1 MRYLLDTCVLSDF
14 ARGDANSLEHM
25 KTTPPDLVAV
35 SAVTEMEI
43 EFGLALDPARARGL
57 APVMH
62 ALLQAVS
69 ILPYGSEDARATAAL
84 RAALQK
90 KGRPIGAY
98 DALIAG
104 CALARG
110 LVLVTSNEKEF
121 GRVSGLRLENW
132 RKGAIGPL

>member
-14 ARGDANSLEHM
+14 ARGDANTLDRV
-25 KTTPPDLVAV
+25 KATPPEQISV
-35 SAVTEMEI
+35 SSITVMEV
-43 EFGLALDPARARGL
+43 EFGLALDASRARRL

-62 ALLQAVS
+62 ALFGAMTVLA
-69 ILPYGSEDARATAAL
+69 YDADDARATAAL
-84 RAALQK
+84 RAALQR

-110 LVLVTSNEKEF
+110 LVLVTSNEREF
-121 GRVSGLRLENW
+121 GRVGGLRIENW
-132 RKGAIGPL
+132 RMA

>member
-1 MRYLLDTCVLSDF
+1 MRYLLDICVLSDF
-14 ARGDANSLEHM
+14 ARGDANTLDRV
-25 KTTPPDLVAV
+25 KATPPEHVAV
-35 SAVTEMEI
+35 SSITVMEV
-43 EFGLALDPARARGL
+43 EFGLALDAQRARRL

-62 ALLQAVS
+62 ALLGAIIV
-69 ILPYGSEDARATAAL
+69 LPYDAEDARATAAL

-110 LVLVTSNEKEF
+110 LVLVTSNEREF
-121 GRVSGLRLENW
+121 SRVSGLTIENW
-132 RKGAIGPL
+132 RQA

>member
-1 MRYLLDTCVLSDF
+1 LRYLLDTCVLSDF
-14 ARGDANSLEHM
+14 ARGDTNTLHRIKLTSPEEI
-25 KTTPPDLVAV
+25 AV
-35 SAVTEMEI
+35 SSITAMEV
-43 EFGLALDPARARGL
+43 EFGLVLNAQRARRL
-57 APVMH
+57 APIMH

-69 ILPYGSEDARATAAL
+69 ILPYDVQDGRATASL

-110 LVLVTSNEKEF
+110 LVLVTSNEREF
-121 GRVSGLRLENW
+121 SRVGGLRIENW
-132 RKGAIGPL
+132 RKG

>member
-1 MRYLLDTCVLSDF
+1 LRYLLDTCVLSDF
-14 ARGDANSLEHM
+14 ARGDANTLNRVKATLPERI
-25 KTTPPDLVAV
+25 AV
-35 SAVTEMEI
+35 SSITAVEV
-43 EFGLALDPARARGL
+43 EFGLALNAQRARRL

-62 ALLQAVS
+62 ALLQAIS
-69 ILPYGSEDARATAAL
+69 ILPYDIEDGRATASL

-110 LVLVTSNEKEF
+110 LVLVTSNEREF
-121 GRVSGLRLENW
+121 GRVSGLGIENW
-132 RKGAIGPL
+132 RRT